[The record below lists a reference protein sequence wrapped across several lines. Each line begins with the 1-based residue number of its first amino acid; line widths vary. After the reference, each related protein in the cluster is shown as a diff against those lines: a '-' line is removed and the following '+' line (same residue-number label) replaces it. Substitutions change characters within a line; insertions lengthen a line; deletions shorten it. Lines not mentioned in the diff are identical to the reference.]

1 MTAATLPAGHGL
13 AVRVPAGRT
22 LRVVNTHGAQVVDF
36 WALAAADPTERLS
49 VEHTRRL
56 LGRLRIRPG
65 DTLSSNRRNVLF
77 ELVADTSPGDH
88 DTLCA
93 ACDPWLYRYL
103 GAPEGH
109 RSCAQN
115 FAEALAAVGLD
126 APPAPQ
132 PLNLFMRVPVDGDG
146 GMTVETSRARPG
158 DAVELRALVDLV
170 AVLSSC
176 PMDIVPISGEAA
188 VRDCGVEL
196 V

>member
-1 MTAATLPAGHGL
+1 VTSATLPAGCGL
-13 AVRVPAGRT
+13 ALRVPRGRT
-22 LRVVNTHGAQVVDF
+22 LRIVNTHGAQVVDF
-36 WALAAADPTERLS
+36 WALAAADASERLS

-56 LGRLRIRPG
+56 LGRLRVRSG
-65 DTLSSNRRNVLF
+65 DTLVSNRRNGFF
-77 ELVADTSPGDH
+77 ELVGDTSPGDH

-93 ACDPWLYRYL
+93 ACDPWLYRHL

-115 FAEALAAVGLD
+115 FAEALAALGLE
-126 APPAPQ
+126 APPVPQ

-146 GMTVETSRARPG
+146 GMAVETSRARPG
-158 DAVELRALVDLV
+158 DAVELRALVDVV

-188 VRDCGVEL
+188 VRDCAVEVL
-196 V
+196 

>member
-1 MTAATLPAGHGL
+1 MTLSTLPAGRGL
-13 AVRVPAGRT
+13 ALRVPQGRT

-36 WALAAADPTERLS
+36 FALAEADPSERLS

-56 LGRLRIRPG
+56 LGRIVIRAG
-65 DTLSSNRRNVLF
+65 DTLYSNRRTPFLA
-77 ELVADTSPGDH
+77 LASDTSPGDH

-115 FAEALAAVGLD
+115 FTEAVAAYGLE
-126 APPAPQ
+126 PPPVPQ
-132 PLNLFMRVPVDGDG
+132 PLNLFMRVPVGGDG
-146 GMTVETSRARPG
+146 SMTVETSRARPG

-188 VRDCGVEL
+188 VRDCAVEI

>member
-1 MTAATLPAGHGL
+1 M
-13 AVRVPAGRT
+13 R
-22 LRVVNTHGAQVVDF
+22 
-36 WALAAADPTERLS
+36 S
-49 VEHTRRL
+49 
-56 LGRLRIRPG
+56 G
-65 DTLSSNRRNVLF
+65 DTLVSNRRNGFF
-77 ELVADTSPGDH
+77 ELVGDTSPGDH

-115 FAEALAAVGLD
+115 FAEALAALGLA
-126 APPAPQ
+126 APPVPQ

-158 DAVELRALVDLV
+158 DAVELRTLVDVV

-188 VRDCGVEL
+188 VRDCAVEVL
-196 V
+196 